1 MVAFGSNS
9 TFFAQE
15 QFDLVIAK
23 RPEHAAGDG
32 NSARRAFVVIRR
44 IELQEP
50 RLALRV
56 PCGESGMHAGGFLTG
71 ENPFRRI
78 RRRAH
83 VGTARHLLG
92 CDRGRPNPVGKPV
105 RVRHFVDR
113 VDVLR
118 PLARRLVIR
127 RDEQVVGHLVNRL
140 DVVICRSRRILR
152 IRLTRD
158 GIVSEEALALGRC
171 IAAKGHTRDDN
182 QKRQPGP
189 AWKTWKE

>member
-1 MVAFGSNS
+1 MRN
-9 TFFAQE
+9 
-15 QFDLVIAK
+15 DLHLVVAK
-23 RPEHAAGDG
+23 RPEDPAGDG
-32 NSARRAFVVIRR
+32 NRARRAFGVIRR

-56 PCGESGMHAGGFLTG
+56 PCREAGVHTGRFLAR
-71 ENPFRRI
+71 ENPLRRI

-92 CDRGRPNPVGKPV
+92 CDRGRPNPVGEPV
-105 RVRHFVDR
+105 RVRHLVDR

-118 PLARRLVIR
+118 PHARRLVIR

-140 DVVICRSRRILR
+140 DVVQRSGGRVLR

-158 GIVSEEALALGRC
+158 GIVAVEALTLCRC
-171 IAAKGHTRDDN
+171 GAAQGDTRDGN